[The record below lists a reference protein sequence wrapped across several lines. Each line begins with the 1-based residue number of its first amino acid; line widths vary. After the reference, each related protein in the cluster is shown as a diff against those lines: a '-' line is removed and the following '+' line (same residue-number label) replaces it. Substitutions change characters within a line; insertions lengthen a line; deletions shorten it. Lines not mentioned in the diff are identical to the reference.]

1 MNITVCGTG
10 YVGLV
15 AAVVFASKGHTVV
28 GLDIDD
34 RKVALLKRGV
44 SPLFEP
50 GLEELMAESTGN
62 LAFTT
67 DYREAYAHAEA
78 IFVAV
83 PTPEKEDGSA
93 ELSYVMQACNQIVE
107 SRGEG
112 CFVVIKSTVPPGTND
127 RIQAYFDELTGM
139 QGNARFEVVSNPEF
153 LSQGTAVR
161 DMLYP
166 SRIVVG
172 VQSERAESIM
182 RELYQ
187 PFDAPV
193 MAMDLRSAELVK
205 YASNDFL
212 ALKISYIN
220 EIANLCDLVGA
231 DVERVAEGMGADPR
245 IGEKFLRAGIGYGGS
260 CFPKDTKALHWLSV
274 CHGHEIKTIKA
285 AIEVN
290 TEQKTLLVAKA
301 KKRHGSLRGK
311 RIAVLGL
318 TFKPNTDDLR
328 DAPSLDVVRMLAD
341 EGATMA
347 LYDPCGMPAFEKR
360 YPEQEGSIVYAE
372 SPQAALDGADMA
384 FILTEWDEFSQL
396 SPSEYRRLMR
406 DPELYDGRNLYPPES
421 FEGTGVR
428 YESIGRPVVEQV

>member
-15 AAVVFASKGHTVV
+15 AAVVFASKGHEVV
-28 GLDIDD
+28 GLDIDEH
-34 RKVALLKRGV
+34 KVALLKDGV
-44 SPLFEP
+44 SPLYEP
-50 GLEELMAESTGN
+50 GLEELMAHSSQN
-62 LAFTT
+62 LAFTS
-67 DYREAYAHAEA
+67 DYREAYACADV
-78 IFVAV
+78 IFIAV
-83 PTPEKEDGSA
+83 PTPEKADGSA
-93 ELSYVMQACNQIVE
+93 ELSYVMQACDQIAE
-107 SRGEG
+107 SRSGG
-112 CFVVIKSTVPPGTND
+112 CLVVVKSTVPPGTND
-127 RIQAYFDELTGM
+127 RIQAYFDGLTGSDEA
-139 QGNARFEVVSNPEF
+139 ARFEIVSNPEF

-172 VQSERAESIM
+172 VQSDRAERVM

-193 MAMDLRSAELVK
+193 MSMDLRSAELVK

-231 DVERVAEGMGADPR
+231 DVEQVAAGMGADPR

-290 TEQKTLLVAKA
+290 TAQKTLLVAKA
-301 KKRHGSLRGK
+301 KERHGSLRGK

-318 TFKPNTDDLR
+318 TFKPDTDDLR
-328 DAPSLDVVRMLAD
+328 DAPSLDVVRMLLD
-341 EGATMA
+341 EGAITS
-347 LYDPCGMPAFEKR
+347 LYDPCAMPAFEKR
-360 YPEQEGSIVYAE
+360 FPAKAGSIEYAE
-372 SPQAALDGADMA
+372 RAEDALRGSDMA
-384 FILTEWDEFSQL
+384 FLLTEWAEFAQL
-396 SPSEYRRLMR
+396 GPKDYLSAMR
-406 DPELYDGRNLYPPES
+406 SPELYDGRNTYAPET
-421 FEGTGVR
+421 FEGTGVG
-428 YESIGRPVVEQV
+428 YVSVGRPSVG